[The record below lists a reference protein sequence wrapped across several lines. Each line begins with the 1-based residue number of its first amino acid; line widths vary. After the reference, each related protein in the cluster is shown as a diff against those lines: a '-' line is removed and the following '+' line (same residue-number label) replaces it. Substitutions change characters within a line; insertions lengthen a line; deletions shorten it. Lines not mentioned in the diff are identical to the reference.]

1 MTTHTPNSTAMATFS
16 RSELQSLHALRER
29 YLQDRDIFTA
39 PELARLRFMRWL
51 ARTGHLTP

>member
-1 MTTHTPNSTAMATFS
+1 MTTHTPTNTATATFS
-16 RSELQSLHALRER
+16 RSELHILHALRER
-29 YLQDRDIFTA
+29 YRQDRDIFTP